1 MDLEKDI
8 YWGIYWIL
16 NEEDDIEIGKNRFF
30 FR

>member
-16 NEEDDIEIGKNRFF
+16 NEEDIEIGKNQFF